1 MNRSSTFSLR
11 DVIPEKVWSGSKP
24 AVDHYKS
31 FGSIAYAHIPKE
43 KRQKLDDRDDKCVF
57 VGVSETWCASI

>member
-11 DVIPEKVWSGSKP
+11 YVIPEKVWSGEKP
-24 AVDHYKS
+24 AVDHYKN

-43 KRQKLDDRDDKCVF
+43 KRQKLDDRDDKYVF
-57 VGVSETWCASI
+57 VDVSETWCASI